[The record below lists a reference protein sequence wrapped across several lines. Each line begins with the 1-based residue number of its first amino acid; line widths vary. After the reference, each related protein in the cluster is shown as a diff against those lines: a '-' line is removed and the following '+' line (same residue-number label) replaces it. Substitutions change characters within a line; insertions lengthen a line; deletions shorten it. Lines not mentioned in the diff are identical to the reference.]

1 MGLGTKA
8 FDPAM
13 CVFTLA
19 GIEIK
24 GYAEGSKLTA
34 TFPELFNM
42 KVGLDGEVAR
52 GKTNNKTSLWKLQ
65 LMETSESNDVLANL
79 FLADDGTPAGTV
91 VPLFYKNLNGTTLI
105 TAASAWIVG
114 WPEMGVSAEP
124 GDREWTVQCGE
135 TITFIGGQA
144 RLA

>member
-1 MGLGTKA
+1 MGMGTKA
-8 FDPAM
+8 MDPAM

-24 GYAEGSKLTA
+24 GWAEGTKLMA
-34 TFPELFNM
+34 TFPELFTM

-52 GKTNNKTSLWKLQ
+52 GKTNNKTSLWKLS
-65 LMETSESNDVLANL
+65 LMETSESNDVLSTL
-79 FLADDGTPAGTV
+79 FLADDGAPAGTV

-114 WPEMGVSAEP
+114 WPEMGVEGEP
-124 GDREWTVQCGE
+124 GAREWTIQCGE
-135 TITFIGGQA
+135 TIVFIGGQA
-144 RLA
+144 KLA